1 MFQVSSKYKTVFN
14 PSRCRDLRS
23 KVKRTHKSLPTA
35 WELKMH
41 LVSPSA
47 GGLKYDMT
55 SIISEILEK
64 NEPLEVIHWSRSTG
78 HKNNLAFKSQ
88 FVLTE
93 NFNQKKLR

>member
-1 MFQVSSKYKTVFN
+1 M
-14 PSRCRDLRS
+14 
-23 KVKRTHKSLPTA
+23 
-35 WELKMH
+35 MH
-41 LVSPSA
+41 LVTPSA

-55 SIISEILEK
+55 SMITEILQK

-93 NFNQKKLR
+93 NNNQKKLGSNFVEKNLCIRFYIV